1 MNIDF
6 YLIIIMLKT
15 ILFVTIIMKSS
26 LLKREIVVLK
36 NSVFDGKIS
45 IFIGDVHTFLFI
57 FAIEGENIHFLKLF
71 KSHAMNRIFFYYYIS
86 IISRSIFIYSSCL
99 LWDAGGVVEKNYFE
113 EYNWIIVFFRFGS
126 FLQPPLQ
133 TYILVTRVKSS
144 R

>member
-45 IFIGDVHTFLFI
+45 IFIDDVHTFLFI

-71 KSHAMNRIFFYYYIS
+71 KSRAMNRIFFYYYIS

-99 LWDAGGVVEKNYFE
+99 L
-113 EYNWIIVFFRFGS
+113 
-126 FLQPPLQ
+126 
-133 TYILVTRVKSS
+133 
-144 R
+144 